1 MKNDIRTLI
10 ELRLNSSCINVATL
24 FNGEAFDRELIKR
37 IFPMLSYEL
46 LHEADKT
53 ISSMLEEAG
62 ADACQKICY
71 SDVYEDFI
79 SDDSNADRYEKID
92 DALQGS
98 EMSREQCYIVL
109 KEMLPNEFELQEK
122 INPRGERFLI
132 NMIVSYV
139 SHAFLHLLIQNDA
152 GIAITWGP
160 SCTDEEERA
169 THALFYGQNMLL
181 KDAVSKGFN
190 VAYGCKC
197 GSFRCETNQANYRL
211 LNQLREPYKKSL
223 LQKIKQIFS

>member
-24 FNGEAFDRELIKR
+24 FNGEAFDHELIKR

-53 ISSMLEEAG
+53 ISSMLEDAG

-79 SDDSNADRYEKID
+79 SDDSNSERYEQID

-98 EMSREQCYIVL
+98 EMTREQCYVVL
-109 KEMLPNEFELQEK
+109 KEMLPNELELAER
-122 INPRGERFLI
+122 INPRGELFLRNI
-132 NMIVSYV
+132 IISYV
-139 SHAFLHLLIQNDA
+139 SHAFLHLLIKNDA
-152 GIAITWGP
+152 NMTITWGP
-160 SCTDEEERA
+160 SCTDEEARA
-169 THALFYGQNMLL
+169 AHALLYGQSMLL
-181 KDAVSKGFN
+181 KDAVFNGFN

-197 GSFRCETNQANYRL
+197 GSFEYETNQANHKL
-211 LNQLREPYKKSL
+211 LNQLRKPYKKSL
-223 LQKIKQIFS
+223 LQTIKQIFS